1 MKYHDNLF
9 VAIIDALE
17 KIFYEKKFAD
27 KVIEQTFK
35 INKKWGARD
44 RSFVAAT
51 IYDVIRWW
59 RLLLELLDLYP
70 QYISSVRLGRDQ
82 LFQLIGVLLI
92 LTKQDLP
99 TRNEFSNLNANEI
112 LNRYEKFK
120 SIRKI
125 RESIPDWLDELG
137 ERELG
142 QKWDNEIK
150 ALNETAK
157 VFLRVNTISKGIDT
171 PKIGDVIDEKTG
183 ENELQKIL
191 LSEGIKTEKVDGF
204 PNALMLT
211 ERKNVFTTQSF
222 KNGLF
227 EIQDVASQ
235 YVSLFLDL
243 QPGMRVI
250 DACAGG
256 GGKSLHIAAIM
267 KNKGKIISLD
277 TEEWKLQELKRR
289 ARRNGID
296 IIETRVINSMKVIK
310 RLNESA
316 DRLLLDVPCSGL
328 GVLRR
333 NPDAKWKLSIEKIN
347 SLINRQ
353 EKILN
358 DYSSMIKK
366 GGILVYATC
375 SIFPSE
381 NEKQIEKFL
390 IHQKEKFDLLDEKNF
405 SPFYDGYD
413 GFYMAKLI
421 RKK

>member
-1 MKYHDNLF
+1 MKYHYNLL
-9 VAIIDALE
+9 VAIVDALE

-27 KVIEQTFK
+27 KVIEQTLK
-35 INKKWGARD
+35 VNKKWGARD
-44 RSFVAAT
+44 RSFVAET

-70 QYISSVRLGRDQ
+70 TYNSSVRLERNQ

-92 LTKQDLP
+92 LKKQDLP
-99 TRNEFSNLNANEI
+99 TYDEFNNLNANEI
-112 LNRYEKFK
+112 LNRYENFK

-137 ERELG
+137 ERESG
-142 QKWDNEIK
+142 PKWNNEIK

-157 VFLRVNTISKGIDT
+157 VFLRVNTL
-171 PKIGDVIDEKTG
+171 KIGNSIDENTG
-183 ENELQKIL
+183 ENKLQKIL
-191 LSEGIKTEKVDGF
+191 LSEGIKAERVEGF
-204 PNALMLT
+204 PETLMLT
-211 ERKNVFTTQSF
+211 ERKNVFATQSF

-227 EIQDVASQ
+227 EIQDIASQ
-235 YVSLFLDL
+235 YVSIFLDV

-256 GGKSLHIAAIM
+256 GGKSLHIATLM

-277 TEEWKLQELKRR
+277 TEEWKLLELKRR

-296 IIETRVINSMKVIK
+296 IIETRVIDSMKVIK

-316 DRLLLDVPCSGL
+316 ARLLLDVPCSGL

-347 SLINRQ
+347 SLISTQ

-358 DYSSMIKK
+358 DYSSMVKK
-366 GGILVYATC
+366 GGILVYSTC

-390 IHQKEKFDLLDEKNF
+390 INQKGKFELLDEKNF
-405 SPFYDGYD
+405 SPFYDGSD

>member
-1 MKYHDNLF
+1 MD
-9 VAIIDALE
+9 AIE

-35 INKKWGARD
+35 NNKKWGARD
-44 RSFVAAT
+44 RSFVAET

-70 QYISSVRLGRDQ
+70 SYNSSVRLERNQ

-92 LTKQDLP
+92 LKKQDLP
-99 TRNEFSNLNANEI
+99 SYDEFNNLNINEI
-112 LNRYEKFK
+112 LNRYENIKP
-120 SIRKI
+120 IRKI

-157 VFLRVNTISKGIDT
+157 VFLRVNTL
-171 PKIGDVIDEKTG
+171 KIGNSVNENTG

-191 LSEGIKTEKVDGF
+191 LSEGIKTEKVNRF

-211 ERKNVFTTQSF
+211 ERKNVFATQSF

-227 EIQDVASQ
+227 EIQDIASQ
-235 YVSLFLDL
+235 YVSIFLDV

-256 GGKSLHIAAIM
+256 GGKSLHIATLM

-310 RLNESA
+310 RLNENA
-316 DRLLLDVPCSGL
+316 ARLLLDVPCSGL

-347 SLINRQ
+347 SLINTQ
-353 EKILN
+353 ERILN
-358 DYSSMIKK
+358 DYSSLVKK
-366 GGILVYATC
+366 EGILVYSTC
-375 SIFPSE
+375 SIIPSE

-390 IHQKEKFDLLDEKNF
+390 IHQKGKFDLLDEKNI
-405 SPFYDGYD
+405 SPFYDGSD

-421 RKK
+421 KKK